1 MICELLNQAV
11 ADAIPAAMDRDISVE
26 MNAGPAP
33 VFIEGDPISL
43 REAIRN
49 IIENAVHHGAKTK
62 ISIGI
67 EAKESHVVLEI
78 GDDGP
83 GIPARQWPDVTRRF
97 FRASTEGVGSG
108 LGLAIAAD
116 VARIT
121 GRSLS
126 LRKGTMTCF
135 LCG

>member
-1 MICELLNQAV
+1 
-11 ADAIPAAMDRDISVE
+11 

-33 VFIEGDPISL
+33 VFVEGDPISL

-62 ISIGI
+62 ISIGV
-67 EAKESHVVLEI
+67 ESKESQVVVEI

-83 GIPARQWPDVTRRF
+83 GIPAQQWPNVTKRF
-97 FRASTEGVGSG
+97 FRASAEGVGSG

-116 VARIT
+116 VAKSHGAQLEFAQGENSMFLVRMIFPRT
-121 GRSLS
+121 NGVLS
-126 LRKGTMTCF
+126 
-135 LCG
+135 